1 MPIICLVSQPYSQ
14 TWALFLRPHP
24 PSHTL
29 LGRFARMLKCT
40 CTTVLKPWSLPQES
54 GKGASAQSHRPHG
67 AKAFISSRTF
77 RAVRD
82 KSAPAHTAHG
92 QHHRHVR
99 TICCLRWHIVG
110 HYMLSL
116 EHIVRLGGLKRCRGK
131 PLYAP
136 GAYSQSV
143 ASGVAKLRARRR
155 PVQPAAPE
163 RN

>member
-82 KSAPAHTAHG
+82 KSAPAHSA
-92 QHHRHVR
+92 RAASPPR
-99 TICCLRWHIVG
+99 A
-110 HYMLSL
+110 HYMLL
-116 EHIVRLGGLKRCRGK
+116 EMAYSG
-131 PLYAP
+131 PLYALSR
-136 GAYSQSV
+136 AYSQTWGFKAV
-143 ASGVAKLRARRR
+143 PGETAICPRCI
-155 PVQPAAPE
+155 
-163 RN
+163 